1 MGKKLLDEY
10 TLSETNKKLQSTNNK
25 LRKAKDDFNLAKR
38 ELVDLKIRLGKEGMA
53 KWVYGSESR
62 IWDGRYGVKYDLP
75 KTTRD
80 KVDAARK
87 RYDQLWIKMGKART
101 DYGLLKIQKEN
112 LQKHKRNLQSKK
124 KSQSKR

>member
-1 MGKKLLDEY
+1 MGKKILDEY
-10 TLSETNKKLQSTNNK
+10 TLSEINKLLQSTNNK
-25 LRKAKDDFNLAKR
+25 LRKAKDDFNLARR
-38 ELVDLKIRLGKEGMA
+38 EYVDLKIRLEKEGIA
-53 KWVYGSESR
+53 KWVYGSLSR
-62 IWDGRYGVKYDLP
+62 HWEGRYGVKYDTP

-101 DYGLLKIQKEN
+101 DYSLLKIQKEN

-124 KSQSKR
+124 KSQLKR

>member
-38 ELVDLKIRLGKEGMA
+38 QIVDLKTRLRKEGIA
-53 KWVYGSESR
+53 RWVYGPASQ
-62 IWDGRYGVKYDLP
+62 IWEGKYGAKYDFP

-80 KVDAARK
+80 KVDAARR
-87 RYDQLWIKMGKART
+87 RYDQIWIKMEKARK
-101 DYGLLKIQKEN
+101 DYSLLKIRKEN